1 MSVKGKKPKSKKTKI
16 KKGPKMSMRQYV
28 LVGIMM
34 LAMIGFIFSSLPAGV
49 LGGDRTTSKS
59 TTATTSQ
66 PSEPTKSTPSE
77 PQFKEEGSLS
87 FVSGTDKKEIRKIKI
102 ELADTEAER
111 ARGMMYRKSIPTDT
125 GMLFI
130 MESQKM
136 QSFYMRNTYV
146 SLDIIFIDE
155 NKKIVNIAKETVPLT
170 ETNVS
175 STGPAKY
182 VLEVAAGYTSAYGIK
197 AGDLVNF

>member
-1 MSVKGKKPKSKKTKI
+1 MSVKGKKPKSSKSKI
-16 KKGPKMSMRQYV
+16 KKGPKMSIRQYV

-34 LAMIGFIFSSLPAGV
+34 LAMIGFIFSSLPAGT
-49 LGGDRTTSKS
+49 LGSGRTTSSASKPNKSQTNTS
-59 TTATTSQ
+59 TTA
-66 PSEPTKSTPSE
+66 PSE
-77 PQFKEEGSLS
+77 PQFKEEGSLR
-87 FVSGTDKKEIRKIKI
+87 FVSAVDNGEIRSIKI
-102 ELADTEAER
+102 ELADTEGER

-130 MESQKM
+130 METQKL

-182 VLEVAAGYTSAYGIK
+182 VLEVAAGYTDAYGIK
-197 AGDLVNF
+197 AGDLVDF

>member
-1 MSVKGKKPKSKKTKI
+1 MSVKGKKPKSNKNKI
-16 KKGPKMSMRQYV
+16 KKGPKMSIRQYV
-28 LVGIMM
+28 LVGILM
-34 LAMIGFIFSSLPAGV
+34 LAMIGFIFSSLPSGT
-49 LGGDRTTSKS
+49 LGTGRKAN
-59 TTATTSQ
+59 TTAKPST
-66 PSEPTKSTPSE
+66 SEPNSTPKTAPSE

-87 FVSGTDKKEIRKIKI
+87 FVSGENNDEIRTIKI

-130 MESQKM
+130 METSKM

-170 ETNVS
+170 DTNVL

-182 VLEVAAGYTSAYGIK
+182 VLEVAAGYTDAYGIK
-197 AGDLVNF
+197 AGDTVKF

>member
-1 MSVKGKKPKSKKTKI
+1 
-16 KKGPKMSMRQYV
+16 MSMRQYV
-28 LVGIMM
+28 LVGIMI
-34 LAMIGFIFSSLPAGV
+34 LAMIGFIFSSLPTGT
-49 LGGDRTTSKS
+49 LGGGKTTSSTPKS
-59 TTATTSQ
+59 TTNKPGTSTATAS
-66 PSEPTKSTPSE
+66 SE
-77 PQFKEEGSLS
+77 PQFKEEGSLRFLS
-87 FVSGTDKKEIRKIKI
+87 AEGNNEIRNIKI

-111 ARGMMYRKSIPTDT
+111 ARGMMHRKSIPTDT
-125 GMLFI
+125 GMLFR
-130 MESQKM
+130 METLKP

-182 VLEVAAGYTSAYGIK
+182 VLEVAAGYTAAYGIK
-197 AGDLVNF
+197 AGDLVDF